1 MKHLLLIILMFAAAG
16 SSAQKVS
23 LYTIVFHPDDHT
35 LTERLSSQLDTMYD
49 KLQRGATL
57 NLGIAGGI
65 GTHLS
70 TRQAN
75 RISERR
81 AKTVS
86 DYLIARGLDPADVAI
101 RKTPS
106 LQNRL
111 TADKSS
117 KKHDKRMRYEVIVHK
132 PRNEYRRLV
141 RPDTTIIPE
150 TQPQYFAVYLRSGN
164 VIVGREGTRISFT
177 DNCFEHMNGT
187 RVECEVL
194 ILELKEFFTNSSML
208 AQSLATR
215 SGQRPLETG
224 GMLSIK
230 VYCNGKELKVKENKT
245 FEVKM
250 PAYLKNQGMEVFQGN
265 SDGSDWKRTGQ
276 EFRNVPRSSV
286 QGMEGSEGPDF
297 YQMQF
302 NKLGWINCDKFMAIE
317 NPVKLTVKF
326 PDTLQ
331 PSVVLIF
338 HKMNSILPAAADSG
352 KASFEK
358 VPANEPATL
367 LVYAIKNKRMYLY
380 TKDLNVSEE
389 EQQADMK
396 LVSRDHFRMRLRE
409 FDDQ

>member
-1 MKHLLLIILMFAAAG
+1 
-16 SSAQKVS
+16 
-23 LYTIVFHPDDHT
+23 
-35 LTERLSSQLDTMYD
+35 
-49 KLQRGATL
+49 
-57 NLGIAGGI
+57 
-65 GTHLS
+65 
-70 TRQAN
+70 
-75 RISERR
+75 
-81 AKTVS
+81 
-86 DYLIARGLDPADVAI
+86 
-101 RKTPS
+101 
-106 LQNRL
+106 
-111 TADKSS
+111 
-117 KKHDKRMRYEVIVHK
+117 
-132 PRNEYRRLV
+132 
-141 RPDTTIIPE
+141 
-150 TQPQYFAVYLRSGN
+150 
-164 VIVGREGTRISFT
+164 
-177 DNCFEHMNGT
+177 
-187 RVECEVL
+187 
-194 ILELKEFFTNSSML
+194 
-208 AQSLATR
+208 
-215 SGQRPLETG
+215 
-224 GMLSIK
+224 
-230 VYCNGKELKVKENKT
+230 
-245 FEVKM
+245 
-250 PAYLKNQGMEVFQGN
+250 
-265 SDGSDWKRTGQ
+265 
-276 EFRNVPRSSV
+276 VPRSSV